1 MPKIINAELEK
12 LESFLEKYKKI
23 IKDKIDHYEEDLKSK
38 KNSDEQRTNFQQQKQ
53 ELETKIEKV
62 KPYLAQLYIDR
73 DKVEISKDE
82 GASNKGK
89 VAGTVGGAG
98 MGAAGGAAAGAGAM
112 VLLSPYT
119 FGLSLSFIPVAAT
132 VGAIAGG
139 LGAGTTGLAVGAALD
154 KLSDSEKQKKRDEIK
169 SFLEDYKTMITD
181 KNEIQEIE
189 AYIERN
195 YGVQETEALIE
206 ST

>member
-1 MPKIINAELEK
+1 MKKINIELEK
-12 LESFLEKYKKI
+12 LESFLEKYKEVM
-23 IKDKIDHYEEDLKSK
+23 KDEINRCDKD
-38 KNSDEQRTNFQQQKQ
+38 RKQ

-62 KPYLAQLYIDR
+62 KSYLAQLYLDK

-98 MGAAGGAAAGAGAM
+98 IGAAGGAAAGAGLMFLAA
-112 VLLSPYT
+112 PYT
-119 FGLSLSFIPVAAT
+119 FGFSLSLIPVAAT
-132 VGAIAGG
+132 VGAVAGG
-139 LGAGTTGLAVGAALD
+139 LGGGTTGLTAGLVFD
-154 KLSDSEKQKKRDEIK
+154 KLSDSEKEKIRNEIK

-181 KNEIQEIE
+181 VNEIQEVE

-195 YGVQETEALIE
+195 YGVQETEAHIE
-206 ST
+206 SK

>member
-1 MPKIINAELEK
+1 
-12 LESFLEKYKKI
+12 
-23 IKDKIDHYEEDLKSK
+23 
-38 KNSDEQRTNFQQQKQ
+38 
-53 ELETKIEKV
+53 V